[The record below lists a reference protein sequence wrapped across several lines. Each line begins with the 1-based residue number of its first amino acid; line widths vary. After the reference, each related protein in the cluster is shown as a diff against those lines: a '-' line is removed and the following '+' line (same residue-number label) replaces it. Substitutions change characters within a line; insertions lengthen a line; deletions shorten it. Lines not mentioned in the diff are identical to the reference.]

1 MFLMFKATTKKH
13 KVKYFIQ
20 NEGPDTAKRE
30 RMAVKDDNV
39 LLFME
44 KDLHSTLK
52 SVAAI

>member
-1 MFLMFKATTKKH
+1 MFLMFKATTKTIRLNTLYKM
-13 KVKYFIQ
+13 KGLIQ
-20 NEGPDTAKRE
+20 LRE